1 MYAHL
6 LITSAKKIHPHRKTS
21 PPLPTS
27 SQHQLRCQFEI
38 SRRSTGAQRVGPR
51 FPHPLAP
58 VLVVAREQAAGH
70 LHVRLDSFTVSGAD
84 TGESTKD
91 PQRPVR
97 LVIWS
102 LEGHLDDLP
111 AGPPARVSDADYHRK
126 VVTRRQRLGTQRNRL
141 VSPVRIALA
150 MPEAKERLRPLPVIA
165 PVAHEQPLG
174 VGEVAG
180 PGLGEPH
187 G

>member
-27 SQHQLRCQFEI
+27 SQHHLCRQFEI
-38 SRRSTGAQRVGPR
+38 SRRSTCVQRVGPR

-70 LHVRLDSFTVSGAD
+70 GHVRLDSFTVVGAD
-84 TGESTKD
+84 IGESTKD

-97 LVIWS
+97 LVVWS
-102 LEGHLDDLP
+102 LEAHLDDLA
-111 AGPPARVSDADYHRK
+111 AGPPARVSDAHYDR
-126 VVTRRQRLGTQRNRL
+126 
-141 VSPVRIALA
+141 
-150 MPEAKERLRPLPVIA
+150 
-165 PVAHEQPLG
+165 
-174 VGEVAG
+174 
-180 PGLGEPH
+180 
-187 G
+187 